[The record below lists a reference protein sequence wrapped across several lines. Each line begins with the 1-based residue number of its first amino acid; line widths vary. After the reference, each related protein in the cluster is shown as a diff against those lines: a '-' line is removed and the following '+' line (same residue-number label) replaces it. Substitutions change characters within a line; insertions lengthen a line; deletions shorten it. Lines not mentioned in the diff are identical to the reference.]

1 MIDLL
6 RVVSRQCFAFS
17 EPRIEIA
24 FEGRRRVN
32 ALDDNKIIVLPF
44 QARRRKVR
52 GAGAQQSPVDLVAF
66 EVHRRAGLVL
76 DPYLD
81 TRRLGEVIEN
91 RRGLALGKLGAVE
104 IDADM
109 DATIGCPRE
118 RLQDRPIRQDIGG
131 HVNFMLGAINQVNV
145 DVLKV
150 LDRRIV
156 NCWRGI
162 GAPLRA

>member
-1 MIDLL
+1 L

-17 EPRIEIA
+17 ELRIEIA

-66 EVHRRAGLVL
+66 EVH
-76 DPYLD
+76 D
-81 TRRLGEVIEN
+81 TRRLGEVIES
-91 RRGLALGKLGAVE
+91 RRELALGKLGAVE

-109 DATIGCPRE
+109 DATIGGARE
-118 RLQDRPIRQDIGG
+118 SLQDWPVRQDVGR
-131 HVNFMLGAINQVNV
+131 HVDFMLGAVNQVNV
-145 DVLKV
+145 RVVGQFEL
-150 LDRRIV
+150 
-156 NCWRGI
+156 
-162 GAPLRA
+162 P

>member
-1 MIDLL
+1 M
-6 RVVSRQCFAFS
+6 SRQCFAFS

-91 RRGLALGKLGAVE
+91 RRGLALGKLGAIE
-104 IDADM
+104 IDAECN
-109 DATIGCPRE
+109 AAIGSARE
-118 RLQDRPIRQDIGG
+118 RLHDWPVRQDIGG
-131 HVNFMLGAINQVNV
+131 HVDFMLGAI
-145 DVLKV
+145 D
-150 LDRRIV
+150 
-156 NCWRGI
+156 
-162 GAPLRA
+162 